1 MANWAQKN
9 PKVFTII
16 AGTIGAIALAITA
29 VNIAM
34 ALNPFGAIAVGIGIL
49 VTGIGIAYTQFE
61 GFRNLVRNVVN
72 GLSDY
77 FEFMANNWIKAT
89 NILIKGINL
98 ISPFK
103 DIPLMGSVSFGKIG
117 DDPRYTN
124 SRQAEQAMFGGSG
137 SGAVSVSAAAPT
149 APRSIPQ
156 TPSSRTTAPPSGLG
170 GGNGGTDFGLGNI
183 SFTDMPLPPMT
194 INIDAGLISSPAT
207 VGEDIISAI
216 LAAQRNSGTVFAPAS
231 GL

>member
-1 MANWAQKN
+1 
-9 PKVFTII
+9 
-16 AGTIGAIALAITA
+16 
-29 VNIAM
+29 M

-156 TPSSRTTAPPSGLG
+156 APSSRTTAPPSGLG